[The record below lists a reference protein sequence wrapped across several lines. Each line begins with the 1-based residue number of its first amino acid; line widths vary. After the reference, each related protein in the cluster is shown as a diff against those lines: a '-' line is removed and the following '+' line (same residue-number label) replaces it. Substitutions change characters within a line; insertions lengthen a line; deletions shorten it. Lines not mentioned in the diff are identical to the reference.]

1 MNEQN
6 KDMEEGKKRYCK
18 KCQKEVKPIKEP
30 KTLGK
35 RTANFFGIILLGES
49 AYSFPKKCPY
59 CGKVLRTKQQNIC
72 AIIFVI
78 MMVILGIFYFIIKFI
93 PKIFT

>member
-35 RTANFFGIILLGES
+35 RTANFFAFFIGAT
-49 AYSFPKKCPY
+49 AYTYPKKCPY
-59 CGKVLRTKQQNIC
+59 CGKVLRTKTQNIC

-93 PKIFT
+93 LR